1 MKRYDIGEYDSG
13 MIPHNNG
20 DWVKYEDV
28 RELEELNREM
38 VELLKELPDSMLKS
52 SSPYC
57 PYCHNDLIMGHD
69 SDCRYISI
77 LAKVAEV
84 QGE

>member
-13 MIPHNNG
+13 MVPHIDG

-28 RELEELNREM
+28 KQTEELNREM
-38 VELLKELPDSMLKS
+38 VEALKEVTSNYYDDYTLPQSVVTHVRQVLQ
-52 SSPYC
+52 
-57 PYCHNDLIMGHD
+57 
-69 SDCRYISI
+69 
-77 LAKVAEV
+77 KVKAEV